1 MSMTYRISYIEELVT
16 VFDIEADSEQEAID
30 NAKHKGIFLADAKN
44 SYADVEVLPLLDT
57 EETK

>member
-30 NAKHKGIFLADAKN
+30 NAMHKGIFLADAKN
-44 SYADVEVLPLLDT
+44 SYADVEVLS
-57 EETK
+57 